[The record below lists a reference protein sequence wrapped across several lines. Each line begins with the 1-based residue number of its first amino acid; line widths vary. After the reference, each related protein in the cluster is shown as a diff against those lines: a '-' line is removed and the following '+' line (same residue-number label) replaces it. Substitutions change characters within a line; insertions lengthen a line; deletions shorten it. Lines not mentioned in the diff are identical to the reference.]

1 MVFLKVKIDTRS
13 EMILKETKDNI
24 DKLLDIN
31 SKGIEVNEENF
42 KKIKKMSE
50 ILYALSH
57 SVLSVGGI
65 NLMLE
70 SDDGTSFTIL

>member
-1 MVFLKVKIDTRS
+1 MKVKIDTRS

-42 KKIKKMSE
+42 KKIKKMPE

>member
-1 MVFLKVKIDTRS
+1 MKVKIDTRS